1 MRKRKQNS
9 FILRVIGVISILLF
23 GSVSQV
29 NAQQAYTKYCNS
41 RYGFCVEYPVNFD
54 MKPAPTNNDGR
65 VINDTK
71 GYSMRVY
78 GSYNALDHS
87 IKDEMEDEEK
97 GLDIV
102 TYRAA
107 KMNWYVLSGYKDND
121 IVYLKTY
128 MNRNKEIFYH
138 LHISY
143 PAKFKTEYN
152 NIVSKVSKSFKPGS

>member
-138 LHISY
+138 LKPNTTTSY
-143 PAKFKTEYN
+143 QKYQNHLNLDLN
-152 NIVSKVSKSFKPGS
+152 NSHN